1 MLKALIETLRP
12 RQWTKNLVIFAG
24 LIFDGQFL
32 HQIPFLRVLATALLF
47 CLVSGVT
54 YTVNDL
60 LDAESDQQHPR
71 KRNRPIASGRLSKR
85 TAIMLVLV
93 LSTISLIGGYLLSPN
108 LAIIF
113 IAYILLILAYSLWLK
128 KIMILDVLIIAAG
141 FVLRMLAGLSVI
153 TVAYFSPWL
162 FVLTSLLAMYLAFGK
177 RLAELKLLEANAG
190 NHRKTLDGY
199 TEPLLNQYIMVI
211 LTAILITYTLYT
223 FSAHPGQ
230 SSHAMMLT
238 IPFVVY
244 GIFRYL
250 YLIQS
255 DLITSS
261 PEEVLLKDRP
271 LQIAIGLWGLSV
283 LAILYLIF

>member
-1 MLKALIETLRP
+1 MIKALIETLRP

-32 HQIPFLRVLATALLF
+32 QLTPFLRVLLAALLF

-54 YTVNDL
+54 YTINDL
-60 LDAESDQQHPR
+60 LDLDADKLHPQ
-71 KRNRPIASGRLSKR
+71 KRNRPLASGRLGKR
-85 TAIMLVLV
+85 TAIIFIIV
-93 LSTISLIGGYLLSPN
+93 LSAISLAGGYLLSSN
-108 LAIIF
+108 LALIF
-113 IAYILLILAYSLWLK
+113 VAYTLLILAYSLWLK
-128 KIMILDVLIIAAG
+128 KIMILDVLVIASG
-141 FVLRMLAGLSVI
+141 FVLRVLAGLSVI

-162 FVLTSLLAMYLAFGK
+162 FVLTTLLAMYLAFGK
-177 RLAELKLLEANAG
+177 RLAELKLLETDAV

-199 TEPLLNQYIMVI
+199 TVPLLNQYIMVI
-211 LTAILITYTLYT
+211 LTAILITYTFYT

-230 SSHAMMLT
+230 SNYAMMLT
-238 IPFVVY
+238 LPFVVY

-255 DLITSS
+255 DLTTSS

-271 LQIAIGLWGLSV
+271 LQIAIALWGLSV
-283 LAILYLIF
+283 IAIIYIVF

>member
-1 MLKALIETLRP
+1 MIKALIETLRP

-32 HQIPFLRVLATALLF
+32 QLTPFLRVLLAALLF

-54 YTVNDL
+54 YTINDL
-60 LDAESDQQHPR
+60 LDLDADKLHPQ
-71 KRNRPIASGRLSKR
+71 KRNRPLASGRLGKR
-85 TAIMLVLV
+85 TAIIFIIV
-93 LSTISLIGGYLLSPN
+93 LSAISLAGGYLLSPN
-108 LAIIF
+108 LALIF
-113 IAYILLILAYSLWLK
+113 VAYTLLILAYSLWLK
-128 KIMILDVLIIAAG
+128 KIMILDVLVIASG
-141 FVLRMLAGLSVI
+141 FVLRVLAGLSVI

-162 FVLTSLLAMYLAFGK
+162 FVLTTLLAMYLAFGK
-177 RLAELKLLEANAG
+177 RLAELKLLETDAV

-199 TEPLLNQYIMVI
+199 TVPLLNQYIMVI
-211 LTAILITYTLYT
+211 LTAILITYTFYT

-230 SSHAMMLT
+230 SNYAMMLT
-238 IPFVVY
+238 LPFVVY

-255 DLITSS
+255 DLTTSS

-271 LQIAIGLWGLSV
+271 LQIAIALWGLSIITIIYIV
-283 LAILYLIF
+283 F

>member
-1 MLKALIETLRP
+1 MIKALIETLRP

-32 HQIPFLRVLATALLF
+32 QLTPFLRVLLAALLF

-54 YTVNDL
+54 YTINDL
-60 LDAESDQQHPR
+60 LDLDADKLHPQ
-71 KRNRPIASGRLSKR
+71 KRNRPLASGRLGKR
-85 TAIMLVLV
+85 TAIIFIIV
-93 LSTISLIGGYLLSPN
+93 LSAISLAGGYLLSSN
-108 LAIIF
+108 LALIF
-113 IAYILLILAYSLWLK
+113 VAYTLLILAYSLWLK
-128 KIMILDVLIIAAG
+128 KIMILDVLVIASG
-141 FVLRMLAGLSVI
+141 FVLRVLAGLSVI

-162 FVLTSLLAMYLAFGK
+162 FVLTTLLAMYLAFGK
-177 RLAELKLLEANAG
+177 RLAELKLLETDAI

-199 TEPLLNQYIMVI
+199 TVPLLNQYIMVI
-211 LTAILITYTLYT
+211 LTAILITYTFYT

-230 SSHAMMLT
+230 SNYVMMLT
-238 IPFVVY
+238 LPFVVY

-255 DLITSS
+255 DLTTSS

-271 LQIAIGLWGLSV
+271 LQIAIALWGLSV
-283 LAILYLIF
+283 IAIIYFVF

>member
-1 MLKALIETLRP
+1 MIKALIETLRP

-32 HQIPFLRVLATALLF
+32 QPMPFLRVLAAALLF

-54 YTVNDL
+54 YTINDL
-60 LDAESDQQHPR
+60 LDIEADKLHPQ
-71 KRNRPIASGRLSKR
+71 KRNRPIASGRLSKQM
-85 TAIMLVLV
+85 AISVIITLSVVSLV
-93 LSTISLIGGYLLSPN
+93 GGYLLSPR
-108 LAIIF
+108 LALIF
-113 IAYILLILAYSLWLK
+113 VAYTLLILAYSLWLK
-128 KIMILDVLIIAAG
+128 KVMILDVLVIASG
-141 FVLRMLAGLSVI
+141 FVLRVLAGLSVI
-153 TVAYFSPWL
+153 QVAYFSPWL
-162 FVLTSLLAMYLAFGK
+162 FVLTTLLAMYLAFGK
-177 RLAELKLLEANAG
+177 RLAELKLLENNAIS
-190 NHRKTLDGY
+190 HRKALDGY
-199 TEPLLNQYIMVI
+199 TVPLLNQYIMVI

-230 SSHAMMLT
+230 SNYAMMLT

-261 PEEVLLKDRP
+261 PEEVLLKDRQ

-283 LAILYLIF
+283 LAILYFIF

>member
-1 MLKALIETLRP
+1 MLKALIQTFRP

-32 HQIPFLRVLATALLF
+32 QPVPLLRVSAAALLF

-54 YTVNDL
+54 YTINDL
-60 LDAESDQQHPR
+60 LDIEADRLHPQ
-71 KRNRPIASGRLSKR
+71 KRLRPIASGRLSKKQAIILIVFL
-85 TAIMLVLV
+85 TALSLV
-93 LSTISLIGGYLLSPN
+93 GGYLLSPS
-108 LAIIF
+108 LAV
-113 IAYILLILAYSLWLK
+113 ILFAYSLLMLVYSKWLK
-128 KIMILDVLIIAAG
+128 KIMILDVLVIAAG
-141 FVLRMLAGLSVI
+141 FTLRVLAGLSVI
-153 TVAYFSPWL
+153 QVAYFSPWL

-177 RLAELKLLEANAG
+177 RLAELKLLEAAASS
-190 NHRKTLDGY
+190 HRKSLDGY
-199 TEPLLNQYIMVI
+199 SVPLLNQYILIV
-211 LTAILITYTLYT
+211 LGAILITYTLYT
-223 FSAHPGQ
+223 FSAHPVQ
-230 SSHAMMLT
+230 TSSVMMLT

-271 LQIAIGLWGLSV
+271 LQIAIVLWGLSV
-283 LAILYLIF
+283 LAILYIVF

>member
-1 MLKALIETLRP
+1 MLKALIQTLRP

-32 HQIPFLRVLATALLF
+32 QPVPLLRVSAAALLF

-54 YTVNDL
+54 YTINDL
-60 LDAESDQQHPR
+60 LDIEADRLHPQ
-71 KRNRPIASGRLSKR
+71 KRFRPIASGRLSR
-85 TAIMLVLV
+85 NQAIILIVFLSALSLV
-93 LSTISLIGGYLLSPN
+93 GGYLLSPN
-108 LAIIF
+108 LA
-113 IAYILLILAYSLWLK
+113 LILVSYSLLMLIYSKWLK
-128 KIMILDVLIIAAG
+128 KIMILDVLVIAAG
-141 FVLRMLAGLSVI
+141 FTLRVLAGLSVI
-153 TVAYFSPWL
+153 QVAYFSPWL

-177 RLAELKLLEANAG
+177 RLAELKLLEANASS
-190 NHRKTLDGY
+190 HRKSLDGY
-199 TEPLLNQYIMVI
+199 SVSLLNQYILIV
-211 LTAILITYTLYT
+211 LGAILITYTLYT
-223 FSAHPGQ
+223 FSAHPVQ
-230 SSHAMMLT
+230 TSSAMMLT

-271 LQIAIGLWGLSV
+271 LQIAIILWGLSV
-283 LAILYLIF
+283 LAILYIVF

>member
-1 MLKALIETLRP
+1 MIKALIETLRP

-32 HQIPFLRVLATALLF
+32 QLTPFLRVLLAALLF

-54 YTVNDL
+54 YTINDL
-60 LDAESDQQHPR
+60 LDLDADKLHPQ
-71 KRNRPIASGRLSKR
+71 KRNRPLASGRLGKR
-85 TAIMLVLV
+85 TAIIFIIV
-93 LSTISLIGGYLLSPN
+93 LSAISLAGGYLLSPN
-108 LAIIF
+108 LAQIF
-113 IAYILLILAYSLWLK
+113 VAYTLLILAYSLWLK
-128 KIMILDVLIIAAG
+128 KIMILDVLVIASG
-141 FVLRMLAGLSVI
+141 FVLRVLAGLSVI

-162 FVLTSLLAMYLAFGK
+162 FVLTTLLAMYLAFGK
-177 RLAELKLLEANAG
+177 RLAELKLLETDAI

-199 TEPLLNQYIMVI
+199 TVPLLNQYIMVI
-211 LTAILITYTLYT
+211 LTAILITYTFYT

-230 SSHAMMLT
+230 SNYAMMLT
-238 IPFVVY
+238 LPFVVY

-255 DLITSS
+255 DLTTSS

-271 LQIAIGLWGLSV
+271 LQIAIALWGLSV
-283 LAILYLIF
+283 IAIIYFVF

>member
-1 MLKALIETLRP
+1 MIKALIETLRP

-32 HQIPFLRVLATALLF
+32 QLTPFLRVLLAALLF

-54 YTVNDL
+54 YTINDL
-60 LDAESDQQHPR
+60 LDLDADKLHPQ
-71 KRNRPIASGRLSKR
+71 KRNRPLASGRLGKR
-85 TAIMLVLV
+85 TAIIFIIV
-93 LSTISLIGGYLLSPN
+93 LSAISLAGGYLLSPN
-108 LAIIF
+108 LALIF
-113 IAYILLILAYSLWLK
+113 VAYTLLILAYSLWLK
-128 KIMILDVLIIAAG
+128 KIMILDVLVIASG
-141 FVLRMLAGLSVI
+141 FVLRVLAGISVI

-162 FVLTSLLAMYLAFGK
+162 FVLTTLLAMYLAFGK
-177 RLAELKLLEANAG
+177 RLAELKLLETDAV

-199 TEPLLNQYIMVI
+199 TVPLLNQYIMVI
-211 LTAILITYTLYT
+211 LTAILITYTFYT

-230 SSHAMMLT
+230 SNYAMMLT
-238 IPFVVY
+238 LPFVVY

-255 DLITSS
+255 DLTTSS

-271 LQIAIGLWGLSV
+271 LQIAIALWGLSV
-283 LAILYLIF
+283 IAIIYIVF

>member
-1 MLKALIETLRP
+1 MLKALIQTLRP

-32 HQIPFLRVLATALLF
+32 QPVPFLRVSAAALLF

-54 YTVNDL
+54 YTINDL
-60 LDAESDQQHPR
+60 LDIEADRLHPQ
-71 KRNRPIASGRLSKR
+71 KRLRPIASGRLSKKQAIILIVFL
-85 TAIMLVLV
+85 TALSLV
-93 LSTISLIGGYLLSPN
+93 GGYLLSPS
-108 LAIIF
+108 LAV
-113 IAYILLILAYSLWLK
+113 ILFAYSLLMLVYSKWLK
-128 KIMILDVLIIAAG
+128 KIMILDVLVIAAG
-141 FVLRMLAGLSVI
+141 FTLRVLAGLSVI
-153 TVAYFSPWL
+153 QVAYFSPWL

-177 RLAELKLLEANAG
+177 RLAELKLLEAAASS
-190 NHRKTLDGY
+190 HRKSLDGY
-199 TEPLLNQYIMVI
+199 SVPLLNQYILIV
-211 LTAILITYTLYT
+211 LGAILITYTLYT
-223 FSAHPGQ
+223 FSAHPVQ
-230 SSHAMMLT
+230 TSSVMMLT

-271 LQIAIGLWGLSV
+271 LQIAIVLWGLSV
-283 LAILYLIF
+283 LAILYIVF

>member
-1 MLKALIETLRP
+1 MIKALIETLRP

-32 HQIPFLRVLATALLF
+32 QLTPFLRVLMAALLF

-54 YTVNDL
+54 YTINDL
-60 LDAESDQQHPR
+60 LDLDADKLHPQ
-71 KRNRPIASGRLSKR
+71 KRNRPLASGRLGKR
-85 TAIMLVLV
+85 TAIIFIIV
-93 LSTISLIGGYLLSPN
+93 LSAISLAGGYLLSPN
-108 LAIIF
+108 LALIF
-113 IAYILLILAYSLWLK
+113 VAYTLLILAYSLWLK
-128 KIMILDVLIIAAG
+128 KIMILDVLVIASG
-141 FVLRMLAGLSVI
+141 FVLRVLAGLSVI

-162 FVLTSLLAMYLAFGK
+162 FVLTTLLAMYLAFGK
-177 RLAELKLLEANAG
+177 RLAELKLLETDAI

-199 TEPLLNQYIMVI
+199 TVPLLNQYIMVI
-211 LTAILITYTLYT
+211 LTAILITYTFYT

-230 SSHAMMLT
+230 SNYAMMLT
-238 IPFVVY
+238 LPFVVY

-255 DLITSS
+255 DLTTSS

-271 LQIAIGLWGLSV
+271 LQIAIALWGLSV
-283 LAILYLIF
+283 IAIIYIVF

>member
-1 MLKALIETLRP
+1 MIKALIETLRP

-32 HQIPFLRVLATALLF
+32 QLTPFLRVLLAALLF

-54 YTVNDL
+54 YTINDL
-60 LDAESDQQHPR
+60 LDLDADKLHPQ
-71 KRNRPIASGRLSKR
+71 KRNRPLASGRLGKR
-85 TAIMLVLV
+85 TAIIFIIV
-93 LSTISLIGGYLLSPN
+93 LSAISLAGGYLLSPN
-108 LAIIF
+108 LALIF
-113 IAYILLILAYSLWLK
+113 VAYTLLILAYSLWLK
-128 KIMILDVLIIAAG
+128 KIMILDVLVIASG
-141 FVLRMLAGLSVI
+141 FVLRVLAGLSVI

-162 FVLTSLLAMYLAFGK
+162 FVLTTLLAMYLAFGK
-177 RLAELKLLEANAG
+177 RLAELKLLETDAV

-199 TEPLLNQYIMVI
+199 TVPLLNQYIMVI
-211 LTAILITYTLYT
+211 LTAILITYTFYT

-230 SSHAMMLT
+230 SNYAMMLT
-238 IPFVVY
+238 LPFVVY

-255 DLITSS
+255 DLTTSS

-271 LQIAIGLWGLSV
+271 LQIAIALWGLSV
-283 LAILYLIF
+283 IAIIYFVF

>member
-1 MLKALIETLRP
+1 MFKPLIETLRP

-47 CLVSGVT
+47 CLVSGLT
-54 YTVNDL
+54 YTLNDL
-60 LDAESDQQHPR
+60 LDAEADQQHPR

-93 LSTISLIGGYLLSPN
+93 LSTISLVGGYLLSPN

-113 IAYILLILAYSLWLK
+113 IAYMLLILAYSLWLK
-128 KIMILDVLIIAAG
+128 KIIILDVLIIAAG

>member
-1 MLKALIETLRP
+1 MIKALIETLRP

-32 HQIPFLRVLATALLF
+32 QLTPFLRVLLAALLF

-54 YTVNDL
+54 YTINDL
-60 LDAESDQQHPR
+60 LDLDADKLHPQ
-71 KRNRPIASGRLSKR
+71 KRNRPLASGRLGKR
-85 TAIMLVLV
+85 TAIIFIIV
-93 LSTISLIGGYLLSPN
+93 LSAISLAGGYLLSPN
-108 LAIIF
+108 LALIF
-113 IAYILLILAYSLWLK
+113 VAYTLLILAYSLWLK
-128 KIMILDVLIIAAG
+128 KIMILDVLVIASG
-141 FVLRMLAGLSVI
+141 FVLRVLAGLSVI

-162 FVLTSLLAMYLAFGK
+162 FVLTTLLAMYLAFGK
-177 RLAELKLLEANAG
+177 RLAELKLLETDAV

-199 TEPLLNQYIMVI
+199 TVPLLNQYIMVI
-211 LTAILITYTLYT
+211 LTAILITYTFYT

-230 SSHAMMLT
+230 SNYTMMLT
-238 IPFVVY
+238 LPFVVY

-255 DLITSS
+255 DLTTSS

-271 LQIAIGLWGLSV
+271 LQIAIALWGLSV
-283 LAILYLIF
+283 IAIIYIVF

>member
-1 MLKALIETLRP
+1 MIKALIETLRP

-32 HQIPFLRVLATALLF
+32 QLTPFLRVLMAALLF

-54 YTVNDL
+54 YTINDL
-60 LDAESDQQHPR
+60 LDLDADKLHPQ
-71 KRNRPIASGRLSKR
+71 KRNRPLASGRLGKR
-85 TAIMLVLV
+85 TAIIFIIV
-93 LSTISLIGGYLLSPN
+93 LSAISLAGGYLLSPN
-108 LAIIF
+108 LALIF
-113 IAYILLILAYSLWLK
+113 VAYTLLILAYSLWLK
-128 KIMILDVLIIAAG
+128 KIMILDVLVIASG
-141 FVLRMLAGLSVI
+141 FVLRVLAGISVI

-162 FVLTSLLAMYLAFGK
+162 FVLTTLLAMYLAFGK
-177 RLAELKLLEANAG
+177 RLAELKLLETDAV

-199 TEPLLNQYIMVI
+199 TVPLLNQYIMVI
-211 LTAILITYTLYT
+211 LTAILITYTFYT

-230 SSHAMMLT
+230 SNYAMMLT
-238 IPFVVY
+238 LPFVVY

-255 DLITSS
+255 DLTTSS

-271 LQIAIGLWGLSV
+271 LQIAIALWGLSV
-283 LAILYLIF
+283 IAIIYIVF